1 MVHLARIRYWI
12 NAPTM
17 LALTRRRRGESS
29 RKRNIMVRMQ
39 PKELEFIRVEEQ
51 ALFGSLE
58 LEDMKK
64 AVDGQHRL
72 AVDRVESL
80 LPVQG
85 EKVDM

>member
-1 MVHLARIRYWI
+1 
-12 NAPTM
+12 
-17 LALTRRRRGESS
+17 
-29 RKRNIMVRMQ
+29 MVRMQ

-72 AVDRVESL
+72 AGDRVESL

-85 EKVDM
+85 EKVDMWYDVQNVREVSESKDRSADLDLRKPS